1 MHDPLGGMLTHRG
14 KLVSSTS
21 SIKVHMIYGY
31 ISSHLRSQGR
41 WGIGSGASTLFSDQT
56 RSRMNIIWSRI
67 SSLRRDEAEEDQGVE
82 TLTATALEGDNGDGE
97 GGAIKIRSVLQT
109 LKSSLT

>member
-1 MHDPLGGMLTHRG
+1 
-14 KLVSSTS
+14 
-21 SIKVHMIYGY
+21 
-31 ISSHLRSQGR
+31 
-41 WGIGSGASTLFSDQT
+41 
-56 RSRMNIIWSRI
+56 MNSIWSRI

-97 GGAIKIRSVLQT
+97 GGAIKIRSVLET